1 MAHLS
6 LGHVRHERFRSQSIG
21 RVVTSAQ
28 PKEIATRT
36 GELLSAKTHR
46 KIKCLAL
53 QALSTSTSSIT
64 NRKSRFINVT
74 HRTDENARSGTISSR
89 HDTHIQPCM
98 TRPQVTN
105 KYENLNQCV
114 NLKRQLLVTEASRF
128 CSIIRSM
135 TSG

>member
-1 MAHLS
+1 MLTTRNKQTGSSWCDLDPWRLEKEAWKTWKKSRVSSVAHLS
-6 LGHVRHERFRSQSIG
+6 LEHVRHERYRSQSIG

-64 NRKSRFINVT
+64 NRKSRFINAT
-74 HRTDENARSGTISSR
+74 HRIDERMRDLEQS
-89 HDTHIQPCM
+89 HLDM
-98 TRPQVTN
+98 TRIFSPV
-105 KYENLNQCV
+105 
-114 NLKRQLLVTEASRF
+114 
-128 CSIIRSM
+128 
-135 TSG
+135 